1 MLLRRKNKRS
11 RTKNQKEGI
20 KKTTFV
26 CTSIALLDEKST
38 SEQRFSE
45 RKPHTLKKRRVRKKT
60 PNPTTK
66 AFQRG
71 RFRAPSFPRKARLQL
86 AAAAKQGTNGCARIE
101 NPSREMPCRDPGSSR
116 GPSDLR
122 SDAFPTQLSRLCAM
136 LQMLVRPSWTPC
148 SNNTYLGSPWIR
160 CGGFDAVAMVWPW
173 PWGAR
178 ILSRGWR
185 KGSADVVTH
194 VAWKHIGKMQQMWQE
209 RNELRT
215 LGL

>member
-20 KKTTFV
+20 KKSTFV
-26 CTSIALLDEKST
+26 CISIALLDEKST

-45 RKPHTLKKRRVRKKT
+45 RKPHTLKQRKGRKKT

-116 GPSDLR
+116 GPSDLQ
-122 SDAFPTQLSRLCAM
+122 SDALPTELSRLCAM
-136 LQMLVRPSWTPC
+136 LQMLVTPV
-148 SNNTYLGSPWIR
+148 GHR
-160 CGGFDAVAMVWPW
+160 VAIILI
-173 PWGAR
+173 WGPH
-178 ILSRGWR
+178 G
-185 KGSADVVTH
+185 
-194 VAWKHIGKMQQMWQE
+194 
-209 RNELRT
+209 
-215 LGL
+215 